1 MDIPCI
7 SECCKWREPC
17 NLGALESICIL
28 VEVGKA
34 RDAHS
39 VGLRGLISRGECIDG
54 DEAGL
59 IKDNR
64 IDILTLVCRGIYSIL
79 NLVPC
84 NYTRE
89 DDCIILCIDGVARV
103 GLPPFGSESY
113 PKEYNTLALAI
124 EHERRVELAFEFH
137 RFFDLKRTG
146 RALAVF
152 NSKGFD
158 LSEEDMIFPIP
169 LVEIDI
175 NPSLNQNP
183 GY

>member
-1 MDIPCI
+1 M
-7 SECCKWREPC
+7 
-17 NLGALESICIL
+17 AL
-28 VEVGKA
+28 
-34 RDAHS
+34 
-39 VGLRGLISRGECIDG
+39 
-54 DEAGL
+54 
-59 IKDNR
+59 
-64 IDILTLVCRGIYSIL
+64 
-79 NLVPC
+79 
-84 NYTRE
+84 
-89 DDCIILCIDGVARV
+89 
-103 GLPPFGSESY
+103 
-113 PKEYNTLALAI
+113 